1 MNECRK
7 FIHVPC
13 GYISALILNSRSKI
27 ETQASDNLKKKT
39 IIHVITHI
47 TLGLKGQTA

>member
-27 ETQASDNLKKKT
+27 ETQASVNLKRKQSCMSSR
-39 IIHVITHI
+39 
-47 TLGLKGQTA
+47 TLL